1 MLNRRVFRRI
11 IVIIGFLMLLVGA
24 LYHVDATLQNDPM
37 ELIEFS
43 TFLGGT
49 GDEQIENVA
58 YAFGSTTV
66 DSKGNIIVVGR
77 TTSDDF
83 PLKDAYQDHLNGYS
97 DGTVSKFHSNGSLI
111 FSTYL
116 GGSAQE
122 VPTDVAVDSED
133 NIIVAGVT
141 GSSDFPLMNP
151 YQSNFTGGSEGN
163 ADCFITK
170 LSEDG
175 QSLLFSTYF
184 GGTGSDWCYTM
195 NVDSDDRI
203 AISGA
208 TESTDFPV
216 LNAHQNTNS
225 GSLDVF
231 LSFLQADG
239 QSLLFSTYLGTSSI
253 DHGRRIGFDSQGNIL
268 LAGMT
273 AIGDLATDGVFQDV
287 HAGGSSD
294 AFVAKF
300 STNGTL
306 KFLTFLGGSLVEW
319 ANDLAV
325 DSEDNVVV
333 TGITTSDDFP
343 TMNAYQGE
351 RTGSIEMF
359 ITKFAADGDAVVFST
374 YVGGSQSDYAN
385 AITTDSQDRII
396 VTGQT
401 NSADF
406 PTTIPI
412 TTTESLF
419 NNVTLLVLDPVGSPL
434 LSMMFGGSHHDLGI
448 GVAWHS
454 DDSYIIVGYTSSDDF
469 PIKTAYQET
478 NGGDNDMFIT
488 KLNLQGLIDLPTPGY
503 SFGLLEG
510 GLAIG
515 ILVVVVLL
523 LMVKKRTR

>member
-1 MLNRRVFRRI
+1 M
-11 IVIIGFLMLLVGA
+11 
-24 LYHVDATLQNDPM
+24 
-37 ELIEFS
+37 
-43 TFLGGT
+43 
-49 GDEQIENVA
+49 
-58 YAFGSTTV
+58 
-66 DSKGNIIVVGR
+66 
-77 TTSDDF
+77 
-83 PLKDAYQDHLNGYS
+83 
-97 DGTVSKFHSNGSLI
+97 
-111 FSTYL
+111 
-116 GGSAQE
+116 
-122 VPTDVAVDSED
+122 
-133 NIIVAGVT
+133 
-141 GSSDFPLMNP
+141 
-151 YQSNFTGGSEGN
+151 
-163 ADCFITK
+163 
-170 LSEDG
+170 
-175 QSLLFSTYF
+175 
-184 GGTGSDWCYTM
+184 
-195 NVDSDDRI
+195 
-203 AISGA
+203 
-208 TESTDFPV
+208 
-216 LNAHQNTNS
+216 
-225 GSLDVF
+225 
-231 LSFLQADG
+231 
-239 QSLLFSTYLGTSSI
+239 
-253 DHGRRIGFDSQGNIL
+253 
-268 LAGMT
+268 
-273 AIGDLATDGVFQDV
+273 
-287 HAGGSSD
+287 
-294 AFVAKF
+294 
-300 STNGTL
+300 
-306 KFLTFLGGSLVEW
+306 EW

-454 DDSYIIVGYTSSDDF
+454 DDSYISSDDF

-488 KLNLQGLIDLPTPGY
+488 KLDLQGLIDLPTPGY